1 MVPHLPAVAGEEAP
15 AVVMV
20 EGGLVMDGGEDCVV
34 AVVGLAGI
42 GAKEQAPVTGQ
53 TTPCGPPFVALELR
67 EPLTVTSR
75 LTIAE
80 ESAWRQRVQRKKTV
94 IRSMLW
100 KASELT

>member
-1 MVPHLPAVAGEEAP
+1 MVPHLPAVAVEEAP

-20 EGGLVMDGGEDCVV
+20 EGWVVMDGGEDCVV
-34 AVVGLAGI
+34 AVGI

-53 TTPCGPPFVALELR
+53 TTPCGPPFVALELK
-67 EPLTVTSR
+67 EPLEVTSR

-80 ESAWRQRVQRKKTV
+80 ESAWRQRAQRKKIV

-100 KASELT
+100 RSSELT